1 METQLNMLLDDY
13 TTKEYTNTELNKK
26 VDKPVLDNLDRVFDK
41 NEQGTVNRITIPELW
56 LDMLQIM
63 IV

>member
-41 NEQGTVNRITIPELW
+41 NEQGTVNRITIPEL
-56 LDMLQIM
+56 
-63 IV
+63 